1 MRRRRASR
9 REQTRAPDPEA
20 EKEIVMTSAAGFLNV
35 NGIEAVY
42 DQAILAVRDV
52 SLAVEEG
59 SSVARLGANGAGKT
73 TTLKAISN
81 LLGTER
87 GRISRGTITG
97 RGKPT
102 DRIDPSDLVRSGIV
116 QVLEG
121 RHCFPQLSV
130 EENLLTGGFLRPLS
144 SRELKHEIERGYAWF
159 PRLKERRKTPP
170 GLPSGG
176 GQQMVPTGPAP
187 LTR

>member
-1 MRRRRASR
+1 
-9 REQTRAPDPEA
+9 
-20 EKEIVMTSAAGFLNV
+20 MTSAFLSV

-59 SSVARLGANGAGKT
+59 SIVALLGANGAGKT

-87 GRISRGTITG
+87 GRISRGTITW

-102 DRIDPSDLVRSGIV
+102 DRIDPRRISFAAGSCRCWKAATAS
-116 QVLEG
+116 
-121 RHCFPQLSV
+121 R
-130 EENLLTGGFLRPLS
+130 S
-144 SRELKHEIERGYAWF
+144 SRS
-159 PRLKERRKTPP
+159 RRTCSPAGSFAACP
-170 GLPSGG
+170 GAS
-176 GQQMVPTGPAP
+176 
-187 LTR
+187 

>member
-1 MRRRRASR
+1 
-9 REQTRAPDPEA
+9 
-20 EKEIVMTSAAGFLNV
+20 MTSAFLSV
-35 NGIEAVY
+35 SGIEAVY

-59 SSVARLGANGAGKT
+59 SIVALLGANGAGKT

-87 GRISRGTITG
+87 GRVSRGTIAW

-130 EENLLTGGFLRPLS
+130 EENLLTGGFLRRLS
-144 SRELKHEIERGYAWF
+144 GRDIKREIERIYG
-159 PRLKERRKTPP
+159 
-170 GLPSGG
+170 
-176 GQQMVPTGPAP
+176 
-187 LTR
+187 

>member
-87 GRISRGTITG
+87 GRISRGTITWRG
-97 RGKPT
+97 RPT

-130 EENLLTGGFLRPLS
+130 EENLLTGGFLRRPSGRALR
-144 SRELKHEIERGYAWF
+144 REIRRGYSWV
-159 PRLKERRKTPP
+159 PRPTDRPTTRA
-170 GLPSGG
+170 GLPRVG
-176 GQQMVPTGPAP
+176 
-187 LTR
+187 RR